1 MSKPTQAHL
10 ERIVSKSEPVE
21 ARQKVLSQM
30 PYYMG
35 AKLLEVRI
43 DPQSVIYRWSV
54 EDTEKSQICILSA
67 FWGDSKKQ
75 ILSGEAPLVGKELVN
90 CAKGNAYTGL
100 ANTASL
106 CGYASD
112 VDSFVNNV
120 RQAANEMGME
130 INDISSLQKIIPSD
144 S

>member
-10 ERIVSKSEPVE
+10 ERIVKKNESIE

-54 EDTEKSQICILSA
+54 EDKDNQQICTLSA
-67 FWGDSKKQ
+67 FWGESKERL
-75 ILSGEAPLVGKELVN
+75 LSGKEPLTGKELIN

-100 ANTASL
+100 NNTAKL
-106 CGYASD
+106 CGYGTD
-112 VDSFVNNV
+112 I
-120 RQAANEMGME
+120 QAFQENLPKTLDDMGL
-130 INDISSLQKIIPSD
+130 DIKSIKSLQKLVTG
-144 S
+144 

>member
-10 ERIVSKSEPVE
+10 ERIVNKNESVE

-35 AKLLEVRI
+35 AKLIEVRI

-54 EDTEKSQICILSA
+54 KDKGKKQICTLSA
-67 FWGDSKKQ
+67 FWGDSKAK
-75 ILSGEAPLVGKELVN
+75 ILSGKEPLLGEELIN
-90 CAKGNAYTGL
+90 CAKGNAFSGIEE
-100 ANTASL
+100 TAKL

-112 VDSFVNNV
+112 IESFKTNLKEAV
-120 RQAANEMGME
+120 EDKGLD
-130 INDISSLQKIIPSD
+130 INSINSLKKLNL
-144 S
+144 